1 MKSVARRSPS
11 SPVRSRAARASARPA
26 RRVSAKS
33 APHYAWGA
41 GCDGWRLLDGTNLS
55 VIEER
60 MQPGA
65 REWWHVHRRS
75 HQFFYVRSGCLLIQ
89 HGSSSARLRPWDGLH
104 VPPGIR
110 HQVSNMGQEDAY
122 FLVISS
128 PSTAGDRTEVG
139 KATATPRGALP
150 PASPGMKGVM
160 RRV

>member
-1 MKSVARRSPS
+1 MKV
-11 SPVRSRAARASARPA
+11 RPA

-33 APHYAWGA
+33 APHYVWGA
-41 GCDGWRLLDGTNLS
+41 GCDGWRLLDGANLS

-60 MQPGA
+60 MPPGA

-89 HGSSSARLRPWDGLH
+89 HGSSSARLRTGYGLH

-110 HQVSNMGQEDAY
+110 HQVSNMSQEDAY

-128 PSTAGDRTEVG
+128 PSTVGDYAEVRNRR
-139 KATATPRGALP
+139 A
-150 PASPGMKGVM
+150 M